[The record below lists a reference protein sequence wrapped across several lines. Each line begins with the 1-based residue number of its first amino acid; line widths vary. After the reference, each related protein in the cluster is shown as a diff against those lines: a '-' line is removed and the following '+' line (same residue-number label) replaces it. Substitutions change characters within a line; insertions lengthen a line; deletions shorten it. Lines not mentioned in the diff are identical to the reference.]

1 MQLIEHV
8 RARPRTY
15 LAALVVLILAL
26 ALPATMASSTR
37 LLVAW
42 DAGVCVWLVAV
53 TSLMLRSDTARM
65 RQRASAEDSG
75 AVAILFASSAAA
87 VASLVA
93 IAVEL
98 SGLKQADV
106 DHRALH
112 LSLTGMTVVLSWLFV
127 HLSFTLHYAH
137 QFYGEG
143 ADHHGLGFPGSK
155 RALDYWDFAYFAVT
169 VGATSQTS
177 DVEVLTSGM
186 RRIVLAHGVLA
197 FFFNTMVLALGV
209 NVGASLL

>member
-1 MQLIEHV
+1 MQPIDHV

-15 LAALVVLILAL
+15 LAALVVLILAW
-26 ALPATMASSTR
+26 ALPGTMAWSTR

-53 TSLMLRSDTARM
+53 TILMIRSDTARM

-75 AVAILFASSAAA
+75 AVAILLASSAAA
-87 VASLVA
+87 VASLIA

-98 SGLKQADV
+98 SGMKQADF
-106 DHRALH
+106 DHRAFH
-112 LSLTGMTVVLSWLFV
+112 LSLTGITVLFSWLFV

-137 QFYGEG
+137 QFYGEAG
-143 ADHHGLGFPGSK
+143 DQHGLGFPGPK
-155 RALDYWDFAYFAVT
+155 RAVDYWDFAYFALT

-177 DVEVLTSGM
+177 DVEVLTPGM
-186 RRIVLAHGVLA
+186 RRIVLAHAVLA